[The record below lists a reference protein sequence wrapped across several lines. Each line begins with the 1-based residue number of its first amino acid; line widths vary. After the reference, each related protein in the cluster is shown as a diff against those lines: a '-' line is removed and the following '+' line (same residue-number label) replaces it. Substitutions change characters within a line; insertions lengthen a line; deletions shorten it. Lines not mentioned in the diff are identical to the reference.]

1 MRIGVPR
8 EIKGHEFRVGLTPAG
23 ARELVQRGHEVLVE
37 RSAGHAI
44 GLDDADYEAAGA
56 VITDDVEDLYGQS
69 SLIIKVKEPQAEECQ
84 RLRQDHTLFTYL
96 HLAADPGLAHSLLA
110 CGCTAIAYETV
121 TDAQGR
127 LPLLAPMSEVAGRMA
142 IQAGA
147 HGLEMVRGGRGVLL
161 SGVPGVEAGQV
172 VVLGGGVVG
181 SNAARVAL
189 GFGARVTLL
198 DHSLHRLRELD
209 ERFGARLHTLPANR
223 EQIEAAL
230 LQADLVIGAV
240 LLPGASAPKL
250 VDREMVRAMKRG
262 SVVVDVAIDQGGC
275 FATSRPTTHAEPTYI
290 EEEVVHYCVTNMP
303 GAVARTSTFALT
315 NATLPFILELADKGT
330 ARALAE
336 NRMLAAGLNLRHGL
350 VIHSGLADSLG
361 QNRAPLEAVL

>member
-1 MRIGVPR
+1 MRIGVPK
-8 EIKGHEFRVGLTPAG
+8 EIKDHEFRVGMTPAG
-23 ARELVQRGHEVLVE
+23 VRELVQRGHEVLVE

-44 GLDDADYEAAGA
+44 GLDDAQYEAAGA
-56 VITDDVEDLYGQS
+56 RITADVKTLYEQCT
-69 SLIIKVKEPQAEECQ
+69 LIIKVKEPQPGEC
-84 RLRQDHTLFTYL
+84 RLLHQGHTLFTYL
-96 HLAADPGLAHSLLA
+96 HLAAAPDMAESLLNA
-110 CGCTAIAYETV
+110 GSTAIAYETV
-121 TDAQGR
+121 MDAQGR

-181 SNAARVAL
+181 SNAARIAM
-189 GFGARVTLL
+189 GFGAKVTLL
-198 DHSLHRLRELD
+198 DHSLPRLRELD
-209 ERFGARLHTLPANR
+209 ERFGARLNTLHANR
-223 EQIEAAL
+223 EHIEMAL

-250 VDREMVRAMKRG
+250 VDRELVRAMKRG
-262 SVVVDVAIDQGGC
+262 SVVVDVSIDQGGC

-303 GAVARTSTFALT
+303 GAVARTSTFSLT
-315 NATLPFILELADKGT
+315 NATLPFVLELADKGVKG
-330 ARALAE
+330 AMAD
-336 NRMLAAGLNLRHGL
+336 NRTLAAGLNLHRGQVTHPG
-350 VIHSGLADSLG
+350 VAESL
-361 QNRAPLEAVL
+361 RKPHVSLEDAL